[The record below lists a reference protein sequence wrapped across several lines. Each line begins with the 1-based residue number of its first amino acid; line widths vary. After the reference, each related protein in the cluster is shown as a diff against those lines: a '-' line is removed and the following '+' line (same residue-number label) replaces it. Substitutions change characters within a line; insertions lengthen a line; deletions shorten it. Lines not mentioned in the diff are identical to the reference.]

1 MTRVLHKNA
10 AAGGWARL
18 ELVEQL
24 GNVGSEVE
32 RAIRAH
38 EAGRTDRFE
47 SALERALE
55 LFDLTAADPRW
66 RGHRCQEILRA
77 REELARRRP
86 GRTGQRGR
94 IAARGDAFRQ
104 PPAQPLALV
113 APMLSGLEAA
123 RRPPPL
129 CGITMGSGPPDA
141 GLIPGTG
148 AGRGSGQTTR
158 AER

>member
-1 MTRVLHKNA
+1 MRELVVTGILHGSA

-38 EAGRTDRFE
+38 QARHADRFE
-47 SALERALE
+47 GALERALE

-77 REELARRRP
+77 REEFCRLFFDPEVPPDSAHGLSRYFLGFAWAARTLHYRRHACDEKVPTPARR
-86 GRTGQRGR
+86 G
-94 IAARGDAFRQ
+94 
-104 PPAQPLALV
+104 
-113 APMLSGLEAA
+113 
-123 RRPPPL
+123 
-129 CGITMGSGPPDA
+129 
-141 GLIPGTG
+141 
-148 AGRGSGQTTR
+148 
-158 AER
+158 